1 MAGANTGNDLSA
13 TGSSAGANTGND
25 LSATGSSAG
34 ANTGN
39 DLSAT
44 GSSAGANKKKQTIN
58 IVVFQHA
65 FLLACVHIY
74 IINELAERILCT
86 LRLRMFQD
94 TLLRVGCT

>member
-1 MAGANTGNDLSA
+1 M
-13 TGSSAGANTGND
+13 
-25 LSATGSSAG
+25 AG

-86 LRLRMFQD
+86 LRLRMFQTRFFALAVRKMHVHKD
-94 TLLRVGCT
+94 AIV